1 MAHETVRDFVP
12 WEDVYDFDASVA
24 GLLNDI
30 NMKYHK
36 SFPNGKNM
44 VLSLVAGRKFVKVVN
59 DNSVWGFIAKKDG
72 EHKGLPMKKGDVF
85 KPASWRAAAKHVRG
99 SIFDTN
105 TNWFAWT
112 GPNYL

>member
-36 SFPNGKNM
+36 SFPNGNK
-44 VLSLVAGRKFVKVVN
+44 
-59 DNSVWGFIAKKDG
+59 
-72 EHKGLPMKKGDVF
+72 
-85 KPASWRAAAKHVRG
+85 
-99 SIFDTN
+99 
-105 TNWFAWT
+105 
-112 GPNYL
+112 